1 MNNKKEYNLHPIQL
15 EKIEVLQLSIKV
27 KDSSPEVE
35 GEGEDAPDSGNFG
48 LYHAHSDYDP
58 NHKLIAVKAGIS
70 IKDDDSFPFLLEI
83 EIMGV
88 FSVDDENFP
97 MDKLEHWARTNAP
110 LTLYPYLREHVYGL
124 TSRAGFDGGLILPL
138 FAVPTLRFNKN
149 PVQKI
154 KNTD

>member
-1 MNNKKEYNLHPIQL
+1 MSNKKEYNLHPIQL

-35 GEGEDAPDSGNFG
+35 GKDSLDSGDFG
-48 LYHAHSDYDP
+48 LYHAHSDYDT

-70 IKDDDSFPFLLEI
+70 IKDEDSFPFLLET
-83 EIMGV
+83 EIMGI

-124 TSRAGFDGGLILPL
+124 TSRAGFDGGVILPL
-138 FAVPTLRFNKN
+138 FAVPTLKFNSKPVPDNKN
-149 PVQKI
+149 L
-154 KNTD
+154 D